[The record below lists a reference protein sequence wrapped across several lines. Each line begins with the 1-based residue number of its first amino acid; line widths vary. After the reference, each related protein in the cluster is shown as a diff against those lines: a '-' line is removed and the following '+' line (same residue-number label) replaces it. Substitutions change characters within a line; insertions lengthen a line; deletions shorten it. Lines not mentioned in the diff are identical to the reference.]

1 MVAPPKRL
9 RSLSGSPAINAGNSG
24 LAEAFGITTDQRGEP
39 RFAGGDSMVD
49 IGAYEVDTVFA
60 SVATDGVDES

>member
-1 MVAPPKRL
+1 M
-9 RSLSGSPAINAGNSG
+9 

-39 RFAGGDSMVD
+39 GFAQGGDSMVD
-49 IGAYEVDTVFA
+49 IGTYEVDTVFA